1 MKYYSYIYNE
11 VLLIKKKEILPFT
24 PTYTELE
31 GIVLSVIR
39 QRKTQYDIIYIW
51 TLKMQTM

>member
-24 PTYTELE
+24 PTYTDLE
-31 GIVLSVIR
+31 GIVLSEIR